1 MPCRLAVEHNTA
13 HQYEGD
19 VLASY
24 NEVRISP
31 RDSPGQVVLDHR
43 LHVRPAARVL
53 RYVDYWGTEV
63 CAFDIHEP
71 HDRLVVSGRSLVET
85 GRLVVAGPRAGWDDL
100 ESASLRDRYHEFL
113 NPSQYVP
120 TDPIFGETSEEIAR
134 GLDPYDAVLAISEWV
149 RASLAYEPGAT
160 DVSTTAAEALR
171 MYRGVCQDFV
181 HVAIG
186 LLRAIGIPAR
196 YASGYLHPNTDP
208 LVDETVV
215 GEGHAWL
222 EAWTGAWESVD
233 PTNGS
238 HVGERHVLVARGRD
252 YGDVSPVKGICHGPP
267 HERVEV
273 RVAITRVA

>member
-1 MPCRLAVEHNTA
+1 MTCRLAVEHNTA

-31 RDSPGQVVLDHR
+31 CDTPGQVVLDHR

-63 CAFDIHEP
+63 CAFDIHER

-85 GRLVVAGPRAGWDDL
+85 GRLVVAGPCLGWDDL
-100 ESASLRDRYHEFL
+100 EQVSLRDRYYEFL
-113 NPSQYVP
+113 TPSQYVP
-120 TDPIFGETSEEIAR
+120 AGDGFDETSRDITQ
-134 GLDPYDAVLAISEWV
+134 GLDPRDSVCAISEWV
-149 RASLAYEPGAT
+149 RSGFTYEPGAT

-171 MYRGVCQDFV
+171 IRRGVCQDFV

-208 LVDETVV
+208 VVDETVV
-215 GEGHAWL
+215 GESHAWL

-238 HVGERHVLVARGRD
+238 RVGERHVLVARGRD
-252 YGDVSPVKGICHGPP
+252 YADVSPVKGIYHGPP

>member
-1 MPCRLAVEHNTA
+1 MACRLAVEHSTA
-13 HQYEGD
+13 HQYEGN

-31 RDSPGQVVLDHR
+31 CDTPGQVVLDHR

-53 RYVDYWGTEV
+53 RYLDYWGTEV

-85 GRLVVAGPRAGWDDL
+85 GRLAVAGPRFAWDDL
-100 ESASLRDRYHEFL
+100 ASAGLRDRYHEFL
-113 NPSQYVP
+113 GPSQYVP
-120 TDPIFGETSEEIAR
+120 ADDVFTETSHEVTA
-134 GLDPYDAVLAISEWV
+134 GLDPHDAVLAISEWV
-149 RASLAYEPGAT
+149 RTSLAYEPGAT
-160 DVSTTAAEALR
+160 DVSTTAVEALHIG
-171 MYRGVCQDFV
+171 RGVCQDFV

-186 LLRAIGIPAR
+186 LLRAIGIPSR
-196 YASGYLHPNTDP
+196 YASGYLHPKTDP
-208 LVDETVV
+208 VVDETVV
-215 GEGHAWL
+215 GESHAWL

-252 YGDVSPVKGICHGPP
+252 YGDVSPVKGIYHGPP